1 MASSARPIRVIVFIT
16 NAISAELA
24 KRVLEADKVPFGEV
38 GLIVGRNIVVPWADD
53 CAEVVHYGVA
63 ASLKL
68 AGQIRTLGFYRNG
81 SAAVRRWLAAGEVRE
96 IYLANIDNLLTNHM
110 LQWLRHGGKAKLTV
124 LSEGLM
130 NYQVIGI
137 DDRAGWRWQVKP
149 FVAALLGLNY
159 AIPKQHLSG
168 AFEPECGRV
177 IAFAAPH
184 IQAPPEK
191 VQVLPFD
198 IITPTEPPELGTVLV
213 VITGIAQW
221 MTVEAFERFA
231 DAFGAW
237 FRTLNAKRVLVKF
250 HPHYPSGGIENRLGP
265 FETVTDKRSVE
276 GMAADINAEAVVGFC
291 TTALV
296 TLKLR
301 RPDIRCVDFGNDFYC
316 EYAYHGDRSVVA
328 FLAASG
334 IEIVEMGE
342 GA

>member
-1 MASSARPIRVIVFIT
+1 MAPAARPIRVIVFIT

-24 KRVLEADKVPFGEV
+24 KRALEADKVPFSEV
-38 GLIVGRNIVVPWADD
+38 GLIVGRRIEVSWAAD
-53 CAEVVHYGVA
+53 CAEVVYYNIA

-68 AGQIRTLGFYRNG
+68 AGQIKTLGFYLDG
-81 SAAVRRWLAAGEVRE
+81 SRAVRRWLAAGQVRE
-96 IYLANIDNLLTNHM
+96 IYLANIDNLLTNHI
-110 LQWLRHGGKAKLTV
+110 LQWLRRGGKAKLTV

-130 NYQVIGI
+130 NYQKIGI

-149 FVAALLGLNY
+149 LVAALLGLNY
-159 AIPKQHLSG
+159 AIPKNHLSG
-168 AFEPECGRV
+168 SFEPECGRV

-198 IITPTEPPELGTVLV
+198 VIVPTAPAESGTVLV

-221 MTVEAFERFA
+221 MTVEAFEKFA
-231 DAFGAW
+231 DAFGAF
-237 FRTLNAKRVLVKF
+237 FRSLKAKRVLVKF
-250 HPHYPSGGIENRLGP
+250 HPHYPSGGIESRFGD
-265 FETVTDKRSVE
+265 FETITDKRSVE
-276 GMAADINAEAVVGFC
+276 GMAADINAETVVGFC

-301 RPDIRCVDFGNDFYC
+301 RPDIHCIDFGSDFYC
-316 EYAYHGDRSVVA
+316 EYAYHGDRSVVG